1 MGGKYRFDQI
11 PPDERRR
18 IAEACGLTEEE
29 ARVFEV
35 RARSDSVVQTSLRL
49 HMSDRTVKRRSAS
62 IARKIARSG
71 HRSNAHECVADRHF
85 AP

>member
-1 MGGKYRFDQI
+1 MCGKYRFDQI

-18 IAEACGLTEEE
+18 IEEACGLTEEE
-29 ARVFEV
+29 ARVFEA

-62 IARKIARSG
+62 IARKIARAG
-71 HRSNAHECVADRHF
+71 HVRRIREACAQDQAE
-85 AP
+85 